1 MYTSPSFCSLDDSLT
16 LNVIHRSI
24 HGLSSTLVDEQGLT
38 GLSNAAVGIENGFVI
53 ESRDKFGNL
62 RSGSSTSNIA
72 ESGDGKSDAFLVTL
86 TSPSGLVTVTSSAV
100 EIITSL
106 DGSVPGYFRLSY
118 GGRVSRDIP
127 HDVSGAAM
135 QIILSSMHDG
145 HTSGSTSVIV
155 DRDVNENGNHQLR
168 VTFIDHLDLWS
179 ENSLAVLPGS
189 DGFSVV
195 ADLLS
200 VQKVA
205 SGGRYP
211 IRYTLWE
218 KGTYELSVF
227 FWELLYSPAALT
239 QWK

>member
-38 GLSNAAVGIENGFVI
+38 GLSNAVVGIENGFVI

-100 EIITSL
+100 EIITSF

-118 GGRVSRDIP
+118 GGRVS
-127 HDVSGAAM
+127 VSGAAM

-145 HTSGSTSVIV
+145 HSS
-155 DRDVNENGNHQLR
+155 
-168 VTFIDHLDLWS
+168 S
-179 ENSLAVLPGS
+179 EVKK
-189 DGFSVV
+189 
-195 ADLLS
+195 
-200 VQKVA
+200 Q
-205 SGGRYP
+205 P
-211 IRYTLWE
+211 ILKWAFQH
-218 KGTYELSVF
+218 S
-227 FWELLYSPAALT
+227 SI
-239 QWK
+239 